1 MRKFK
6 KMISAVVLSA
16 MLSLSIAGAVSAKVI
31 DSDHGHFDGGIRGD
45 YVYASYYDTDYKWY
59 LAAVSGKEYGLRKY
73 EIGKKGYGNTAF
85 VARLKKVSGNEA
97 WYDFGGGKNK

>member
-31 DSDHGHFDGGIRGD
+31 DSDHDWYSATAIGQKRNKIK
-45 YVYASYYDTDYKWY
+45 YK
-59 LAAVSGKEYGLRKY
+59 
-73 EIGKKGYGNTAF
+73 IGQREFGRTAF
-85 VARLKKVSGNEA
+85 VTSLKKGSGNEA
-97 WYDFGGGKNK
+97 WYDFGGGKH